1 MMRSTLKYLV
11 PFALMCVMVACGDK
25 SDPAAPGTPPSPVP
39 SPGPAPAPSPSCT
52 AAVAGVPSTVSAKG
66 GSFSFA
72 LTAASN
78 CAWTA
83 RTDVAWADASP
94 ASGQGNATPLLRV
107 EEHTRTDTRTLT
119 LTVNTQTFRVTQA
132 AVGCNATLDY
142 GSLDV
147 ADEGGQLSIAVNVV
161 AGCAWTVAI
170 SESWITTT
178 TPNGTGSGF
187 VNLQILRNT
196 GEARRAFVTIA
207 GVQITVTQRR
217 G

>member
-11 PFALMCVMVACGDK
+11 PFALLCVMVACGDK
-25 SDPAAPGTPPSPVP
+25 SDPAPPGTPSPSPVP
-39 SPGPAPAPSPSCT
+39 SPGPSPSPSCT
-52 AAVAGVPSTVSAKG
+52 ATVAGVPATVSAKG
-66 GSFSFA
+66 GNFAFS
-72 LTAASN
+72 LSAAAN

-83 RTDVAWADASP
+83 RTDVTWADVSP
-94 ASGQGNATPLLRV
+94 ASGQGSASPLLRV
-107 EEHTRTDTRTLT
+107 SEQTRVDARTLM
-119 LTVNTQTFRVTQA
+119 LTVNTQTFRITQEST
-132 AVGCNATLDY
+132 GCNSTLDY

-147 ADEGGQLSIAVNVV
+147 ADEGGQLSIAVNVS
-161 AGCAWTVAI
+161 AGCAWTVAL

-187 VNLQILRNT
+187 VNLQIARNT
-196 GEARRAFVTIA
+196 GDARRAFVTIA